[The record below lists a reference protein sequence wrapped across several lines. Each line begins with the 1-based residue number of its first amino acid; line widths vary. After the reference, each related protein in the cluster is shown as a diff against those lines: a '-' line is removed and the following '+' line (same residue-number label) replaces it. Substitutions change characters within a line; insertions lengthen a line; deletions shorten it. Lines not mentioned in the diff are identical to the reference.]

1 MGRPTINIEGK
12 LFIMPKP
19 KGGAWRKLMAYD
31 KNNREVF
38 SEDFIE
44 KRCEFL
50 AEAFGG
56 GLTADYL
63 LDNLYL
69 DEITL
74 AYREVTS
81 YMLGEITPKLE
92 EAEKNVSEGDATEQ

>member
-1 MGRPTINIEGK
+1 MGRPTITIDGK
-12 LFIMPKP
+12 IFVMPKP
-19 KGGAWRKLMAYD
+19 KCGVWRKLMVYD

-44 KRCEFL
+44 KRCAFL

-69 DEITL
+69 DE
-74 AYREVTS
+74 AANVYREVIN

-92 EAEKNVSEGDATEQ
+92 EAEKNASEGDATEQ